1 MWCLALPT
9 YEVFIDNKPRK
20 VEISKASEKTFTI
33 KVDGKSIDAELE
45 VDKPN
50 FEKFSVKIDGKT
62 HQINLPKLDREK
74 NFQLK
79 VDEVTFK
86 AEVKTP
92 MAKASTTTT
101 FAPASVS
108 PVARKSVAQKEAVEG
123 AVVAPMTGK
132 IVSVKV
138 KKGDV
143 VKQKQV
149 LCIIEAM
156 KMENEIAAS
165 KAGTV
170 REVNVSEGSSVSE
183 GETLFVVG

>member
-9 YEVFIDNKPRK
+9 YDVLIENKPRK
-20 VEISKASEKTFTI
+20 VEISKTSEKAFTI
-33 KVDGKSIDAELE
+33 KIDGKSVNAELLGG
-45 VDKPN
+45 KPD
-50 FEKFSVKIDGKT
+50 FEKFSIKIDGKT
-62 HQINLPKLDREK
+62 YQINLPKLDREK
-74 NFQLK
+74 SFQLK
-79 VDEVTFK
+79 VDELVFK

-92 MAKASTTTT
+92 VAKASTTT
-101 FAPASVS
+101 FMPASLS
-108 PVARKSVAQKEAVEG
+108 PARKSVAQKEVTEG

-132 IVSVKV
+132 IISVKV

-143 VKQKQV
+143 VKQNQV
-149 LCIIEAM
+149 LCVIEAM

-170 REVNVSEGSSVSE
+170 KEANVSEGSSVSE

>member
-1 MWCLALPT
+1 MVFSLPT
-9 YEVFIDNKPRK
+9 YEVFIDDKPRK
-20 VEISKASEKTFTI
+20 VEVSKTGERSFTV
-33 KVDGKSIDAELE
+33 KVDGKSVDAELQVE
-45 VDKPN
+45 KPD
-50 FEKFSVKIDGKT
+50 FAKFSMKIDGKT
-62 HQINLPKLDREK
+62 YRVNLPKLDREK
-74 NFQLK
+74 DFQLE
-79 VDEVTFK
+79 VDEAMFK

-92 MAKASTTTT
+92 MVKASTPT

-108 PVARKSVAQKEAVEG
+108 PVARKSVAQKEVVEG

-143 VKQKQV
+143 VKEKQV
-149 LCIIEAM
+149 LCVIEAM

-170 REVNVSEGSSVSE
+170 KEVNVSEGSSVSE
-183 GETLFVVG
+183 GETLFVIG